1 MADFEKDPN
10 ETVAFTWNWADDCA
24 LQATTISSVAWVVPT
39 GITKAS
45 GSNTTTTATGVFTG
59 GTPGRG
65 YPVVCRPTFANGEI
79 LDFTKVIK
87 VKEQ

>member
-1 MADFEKDPN
+1 MPDFEKDPN
-10 ETVAFTWNWADDCA
+10 ETVAFTWDWSDDCA
-24 LQATTISSVAWVVPT
+24 VQGTTVSSAVFVVPT

-45 GSNTTTTATGVFTG
+45 QSNTTTKVTGLFTG
-59 GTPGRG
+59 GTPGRS

-79 LDFTKVIK
+79 LDFTKVIR